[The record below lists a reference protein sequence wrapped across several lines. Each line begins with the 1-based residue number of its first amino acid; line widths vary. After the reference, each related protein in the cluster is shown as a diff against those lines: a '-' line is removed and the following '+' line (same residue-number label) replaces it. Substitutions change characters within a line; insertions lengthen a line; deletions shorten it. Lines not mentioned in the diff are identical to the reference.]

1 VIKRITILLC
11 CLFPGLAWAQ
21 VDTDIMLL
29 DMVVKKN
36 TVVLSKPRNIT
47 PHRGYD
53 NQPYFHPSQ
62 PLLYFAS
69 AADSGR
75 TDLKSYNYQT
85 AQTQQLTTTPE
96 REYSPTLTVDQ
107 QFLSCIIQRA
117 NGQQDLGKYPLAGG
131 PPTILL
137 DTLKVGYH
145 AWIDRTRL
153 LVYVLAT
160 PANELHYYNLATHRD
175 TIIAR
180 NIGRSLKQIPKQAAL
195 SFMEKTPQGTWLIK
209 RFDTRTMAITTL
221 GPALENS
228 EDLAWTSNGLMLMS
242 NGEQIYACRPGS
254 PQGWQPVQMVDV
266 VPALKM
272 ASRLAVNPTNNKLAV
287 VVSE

>member
-1 VIKRITILLC
+1 MKRIATLLC
-11 CLFPGLAWAQ
+11 CLFPGLSWAQ
-21 VDTDIMLL
+21 VDTDIILL
-29 DMVVKKN
+29 DMTVKKN

-47 PHRGYD
+47 PHKGYD
-53 NQPYFHPSQ
+53 NQPYFHPTQ
-62 PLLYFAS
+62 PLLYYAS
-69 AADSGR
+69 STDSSR

-96 REYSPTLTVDQ
+96 REYSPTLTEDQ

-153 LVYVLAT
+153 LVYVLAEPT
-160 PANELHYYNLATHRD
+160 NELHYHDLATRRD

-180 NIGRSLKQIPKQAAL
+180 NIGRSLKQIPKQSAL

-209 RFDTRTMAITTL
+209 RFDPRTMAITTL
-221 GPALENS
+221 APALENS

-242 NGEQIYACRPGS
+242 NGTQIYACRPGS
-254 PQGWQPVQMVDV
+254 RQGWQPVRMDGIT
-266 VPALKM
+266 PPLNK
-272 ASRLAVNPTNNKLAV
+272 ASRLAVNPANNRLAV